1 MHSRV
6 TIMGGEHRS
15 RVLDTPRG
23 EDVTRPMTGRV
34 KESIFNILR
43 GWSEDAV
50 VLDLFSGVGTMG
62 LEAVSRGARHATLVE
77 RDRDVLECLERNIR
91 ALGVADR
98 AVAVQADA
106 LSPAVFARIPAP
118 LTMVFVDPPY
128 PLAEQA
134 SGKRRILE
142 QCARCRAHMAPKGWL
157 VLRLPYV
164 LEEGERALPGFDGP
178 ELRNF
183 GDMHVHFYM
192 PQADAAGQAPALPEG
207 GAEAP

>member
-1 MHSRV
+1 
-6 TIMGGEHRS
+6 MGGEHRS
-15 RVLDTPRG
+15 RVLETPRG

-91 ALGVADR
+91 ALGVGDR
-98 AVAVQADA
+98 AMAVQADA

-118 LTMVFVDPPY
+118 LTLVFVDPPY

-142 QCARCRAHMAPKGWL
+142 QCARCRSHMAPKGWL

-164 LEEGERALPGFDGP
+164 LDESERALPGFDGP
-178 ELRNF
+178 EVRTF

-192 PQADAAGQAPALPEG
+192 PRDAAGEAPAAPAA
-207 GAEAP
+207 GAEEPS